1 MAAKKTKLVTL
12 KISSEKLSGFPE
24 LTAHVQKQ
32 KPRSKPSKAPQA
44 KLKLNLSSPE
54 AISREQSLKPGG
66 SLSDVQD
73 GSNSPV
79 TSGGNLSNL
88 NNNGGNNAN
97 SGAGGASGNGSGSV
111 TSNINSGSKLSSNV
125 RVGVSG
131 LVMNT
136 SIVRELDK
144 SGRRTSKWAK
154 FYTVP
159 GMEEDS
165 DINDTTGKLV
175 SKSPT
180 NGDASGCGTQKN
192 AVTDGTANV
201 TIDNAA
207 SITAKANSI
216 SVSSHKKIPEIAELD
231 KNNGVISMRD
241 LRGFKEHELIG
252 KENELIN
259 EAKKRGRKVVRSF
272 NGYLM
277 LWPNWHKTEEGNLE
291 KKVNGTS
298 DSKQGN
304 QKKKDTKTTSS
315 KNSPTKASNGLES
328 ATASVTSL
336 EAIAEAETGA
346 SAADSGSLADAKAFI
361 PISTAVKMEI

>member
-12 KISSEKLSGFPE
+12 KLSPEKLSGFPD
-24 LTAHVQKQ
+24 LAAHVHKP
-32 KPRSKPSKAPQA
+32 KPRSKPTKAPQA

-54 AISREQSLKPGG
+54 VVSREQSLKPTG

-79 TSGGNLSNL
+79 ATVGNLSNL
-88 NNNGGNNAN
+88 NNIGNNNAN
-97 SGAGGASGNGSGSV
+97 SGTVGTGSASATG
-111 TSNINSGSKLSSNV
+111 NINAGSKLSSNV

-154 FYTVP
+154 FDTIP
-159 GMEEDS
+159 GTEGNNNSNE
-165 DINDTTGKLV
+165 NTGELAN
-175 SKSPT
+175 KSIT
-180 NGDASGCGTQKN
+180 NGAGVSETQKD
-192 AVTDGTANV
+192 ATTIETANI
-201 TIDNAA
+201 TIANAA

-216 SVSSHKKIPEIAELD
+216 SVSSHKKIPEVGELD

-252 KENELIN
+252 KENQLIE
-259 EAKKRGRKVVRSF
+259 EARKRGRKVVRSF

-277 LWPNWHKTEEGNLE
+277 LWPSWHKTEEGNLE
-291 KKVNGTS
+291 KKLNGTS

-304 QKKKDTKTTSS
+304 LKKKDTKTTSL
-315 KNSPTKASNGLES
+315 KNSPTKVSNGLES
-328 ATASVTSL
+328 ATPSVTNL
-336 EAIAEAETGA
+336 EAIAEIATDA
-346 SAADSGSLADAKAFI
+346 NAADSGPATDAKSSI
-361 PISTAVKMEI
+361 LTSSAVKMEI